1 MLAQRPPSTAQ
12 HAPKTNRCRPA
23 LLWCRRGDLNPHA
36 LAGTSPS
43 SWRVCQFR
51 HSDVVSGLSR
61 TAVNLP
67 APSLPAAGLGT
78 GSARWKK
85 P

>member
-1 MLAQRPPSTAQ
+1 
-12 HAPKTNRCRPA
+12 
-23 LLWCRRGDLNPHA
+23 LNPHA

-51 HSDVVSGLSR
+51 HSDVALPGDPER
-61 TAVNLP
+61 T
-67 APSLPAAGLGT
+67 T
-78 GSARWKK
+78 GYLH